1 MAQRT
6 QASTLE
12 IETIIGSVQQGS
24 RGALSAMH
32 SSNEKTRDTLGLA
45 RAAGTALNAIVEAIG
60 QINARNLSIACA
72 TEEQSQVA
80 REVDSNLLNIR
91 DVCAR
96 TSAGARQTR
105 VSSQELA
112 SLATEL
118 SGRVGHFSV

>member
-1 MAQRT
+1 
-6 QASTLE
+6 
-12 IETIIGSVQQGS
+12 
-24 RGALSAMH
+24 MH